1 MTTARAR
8 SRVWSGR
15 RRVLLSAGIVAL
27 VGLPLA
33 ATSQATPSPASFT
46 VGVGGAAATSHAISG
61 GPLTGTSDTGGLTAP
76 VVCDPASCDSFAI
89 TLAAPSG
96 WTTGHTIALTAT
108 ITFSGTPVTGLDEFL
123 LDSQGATVASY
134 TASASPALVRAD
146 KLQPGTYTLEV
157 VGDVGTATTYTGS
170 VVASTAPI
178 ATVSSSLPAAL
189 KFAPSTVVSPIL
201 VGAEPQVAFENP
213 RSNSLAGAV
222 NAKRGFIDWPLSS
235 RTNIGTLWRTTD
247 GGDIWRQIYD
257 QTCAQR
263 ERPNCFTG
271 GGGDT
276 VVRVNNYNGH
286 VLFGDQESLAAEAF
300 AMSKDHGDSF
310 PIDSQQ
316 PVTAAGTG
324 VDRQW
329 ISATDK
335 PVSANGVT
343 LDGLFSY
350 HIPLVGEYISGITST
365 GTVIPALIT
374 TIQNVSQSGN
384 SRIDATGGRGDG
396 WFYQSYRTSTG
407 YFVAT
412 VRVANYLDPTAYHVS
427 QVTTDVPQV
436 FPWIALDSQGN
447 AYATWV
453 AADGQLYMATSAI
466 TAKANDP
473 TRGGAPGTQWS
484 KKVRVAPAPLG
495 STVFPEIVA
504 GDPGRVAIAY
514 DATADFK
521 GVSDGAP
528 VNPPAAWRTF
538 VSMSTNALD
547 PAPTFTTGP
556 VSHRVIHYGSICTSG
571 TTCIATGGD
580 RSLLDMINIAV
591 DHDGRVGVVY
601 TDNNNKF
608 GVDETSLGSQG
619 SPYVLFS
626 KLAKGPS
633 LHAGGGSF
641 SRTFPTAYRSAP
653 SGDAT
658 WPNTAAGTEL
668 RSLDITGS
676 GVFVDGKDLVARID
690 LRDAS
695 VAGMSRD
702 LTTWNAHRGSDLA
715 ADRVQYVAWFAAGR
729 NVYYLGFDQNSSK
742 ARRAYAGKVSATN
755 AILNGNSPVGT
766 TYDPQSGFTASYRVQ
781 ANTLLLRAP
790 LKQFGVSK
798 NSVLTSYSS
807 FALAGPDD
815 RSLVAA
821 NKDSTILSI
830 DRVVDASPPMDAV
843 LASAAAQPRVPG
855 SGPVQTG
862 GSGTRSG
869 SGKNLAGTGVDLPL
883 LGSGALVLLVAG
895 AVLLRRRRATAL

>member
-1 MTTARAR
+1 MSDFAAGR
-8 SRVWSGR
+8 SPSRSWSR
-15 RRVLLSAGIVAL
+15 RRRFLLATAVASL
-27 VGLPLA
+27 VAVPLA
-33 ATSQATPSPASFT
+33 ATSQATPSPATFT
-46 VGVGGAAATSHAISG
+46 VGVGGAAAASHAISG
-61 GPLTGTSDTGGLTAP
+61 GPLTGTSDSGGLTAP
-76 VVCDPASCDSFAI
+76 VVCDPTSCDSFTV

-96 WTTGHTIALTAT
+96 WTTAHNIALTAT
-108 ITFSGTPVTGLDEFL
+108 VTFDSATPVTGLDEFL
-123 LDSQGATVASY
+123 LDSQGNTVASY
-134 TASASPALVRAD
+134 TSSASPAVVRAD
-146 KLQPGTYTLEV
+146 KLQPGNYTLQV
-157 VGDVGTATTYTGS
+157 VGDVGSATTYAGT
-170 VVASTAPI
+170 VVASTTPI
-178 ATVSSSLPAAL
+178 ATASASLPNQL
-189 KFAPSTVVSPIL
+189 GFAPSTVVSPIL

-213 RSNSLAGAV
+213 RSNSLPGAV
-222 NAKRGFIDWPLSS
+222 NAQRGFIDWPLSS

-286 VLFGDQESLAAEAF
+286 VLYGDQESLAAEAF

-335 PVSANGVT
+335 PVSSNGIA

-350 HIPLVGEYISGITST
+350 HIPLVGEYVSGITST

-384 SRIDATGGRGDG
+384 SRIDATGGPGDG
-396 WFYQSYRTSTG
+396 WFWQSYRTSTG

-412 VRVANYLDPTAYHVS
+412 VKAADYLDPTAYHVS
-427 QVTTDVPQV
+427 QVTTDTPQV
-436 FPWIALDSQGN
+436 FPWIALDSRGN

-453 AADGQLYMATSAI
+453 AADGQLYMATSDI
-466 TAKANDP
+466 TAKANNP
-473 TRGGAPGTQWS
+473 ARGGAPGTQWS

-528 VNPPAAWRTF
+528 TSPPAAWRTY

-547 PAPTFTTGP
+547 PSPTFSTGP

-601 TDNNNKF
+601 TDNNNQF
-608 GVDETSLGSQG
+608 GIDETSLGSQG

-626 KLAKGPS
+626 KLA
-633 LHAGGGSF
+633 
-641 SRTFPTAYRSAP
+641 
-653 SGDAT
+653 
-658 WPNTAAGTEL
+658 
-668 RSLDITGS
+668 
-676 GVFVDGKDLVARID
+676 
-690 LRDAS
+690 
-695 VAGMSRD
+695 
-702 LTTWNAHRGSDLA
+702 
-715 ADRVQYVAWFAAGR
+715 
-729 NVYYLGFDQNSSK
+729 
-742 ARRAYAGKVSATN
+742 
-755 AILNGNSPVGT
+755 
-766 TYDPQSGFTASYRVQ
+766 
-781 ANTLLLRAP
+781 
-790 LKQFGVSK
+790 
-798 NSVLTSYSS
+798 
-807 FALAGPDD
+807 
-815 RSLVAA
+815 
-821 NKDSTILSI
+821 
-830 DRVVDASPPMDAV
+830 
-843 LASAAAQPRVPG
+843 
-855 SGPVQTG
+855 
-862 GSGTRSG
+862 
-869 SGKNLAGTGVDLPL
+869 
-883 LGSGALVLLVAG
+883 
-895 AVLLRRRRATAL
+895 